1 MQHSSLWA
9 KLGPGLLFAGAAIGV
24 SHTVQSTRAGAV
36 YGLGLLVVVLLANV
50 LKYPTFRFGPHF
62 AAVTGMSLPES
73 YARQGKWIAVLLG
86 LALFTIQSIIIA
98 AVAITTSGIAN
109 AAFGLSLPAIPAAI
123 AILIA
128 TLGLIYSGGYL
139 LVERVTKVCVVIVTI
154 ATLVSTLIILP
165 RVPWTL
171 WPEAAPA
178 FDAAAFVF
186 LVALVGMMPA
196 GPDLSAMHSLWTKA
210 RAKAGEG
217 VALPDVMMDFNVG
230 YIGTTVMAVCF
241 LLMGAGVLFA
251 AGEAPVDGA
260 AAFGGQVVSLY
271 SSALGSV
278 VGGIVGIALFMVI
291 FSTLLAILDGFP
303 RVTTCFYLAVRSADG
318 RVEQQL
324 DKSRPLLVMMA
335 LLGFGA
341 ILILLYLMRSFAQ
354 FIDFASVVTFLSA
367 PFFALLN
374 HRAVFGPDVPAGQQP
389 SQLLRIWSL
398 ISIFFLFALA
408 LLYFW
413 VR

>member
-86 LALFTIQSIIIA
+86 LALFTIQSIIVA

-139 LVERVTKVCVVIVTI
+139 LVERITKVCVVIVTV
-154 ATLVSTLIILP
+154 ATLISTLIILP

-217 VALPDVMMDFNVG
+217 VELPDVMMDFNVG
-230 YIGTTVMAVCF
+230 YIGTTIMAVCF

-271 SSALGSV
+271 SSALGSLI
-278 VGGIVGIALFMVI
+278 GGIVGIALFMVI

-303 RVTTCFYLAVRSADG
+303 RVTTCFYLAIRSADG
-318 RVEQQL
+318 RVEQKL
-324 DKSRPLLVMMA
+324 DRSKPLLVVMA
-335 LLGFGA
+335 LLGVGA

-354 FIDFASVVTFLSA
+354 FIDFSSVVTFLSA

-374 HRAVFGPDVPAGQQP
+374 HRAVFGPDVPAAQQP
-389 SQLLRIWSL
+389 SKGLRIWSL